1 VSGPTILTT
10 VAGDGLTGRR
20 VVVTGASRG
29 IGAAVVRRMTAAG
42 ADVACCARDSTALLA
57 LADEVAGAA
66 GSVYPRQADLTN
78 WAELDAFIDEARAV
92 LGGIDVLVNNAGQ
105 VQLRNFMET
114 DESAWEHTLRVN
126 LLSAV
131 RSARRVLP
139 GMVGQRW
146 GRIVMVASSGAKYPE
161 AAWIDYAASKA
172 GLVTT
177 AKALAREFA
186 AANVLINAVLPG
198 VIDTPMW
205 DGSAHDLAERQG
217 VTPADV
223 KAAVL
228 RTLPMGR
235 FGTVAE
241 VADLIAFMASDRANY
256 LSGAAIDLDGALATH
271 VF

>member
-1 VSGPTILTT
+1 MV
-10 VAGDGLTGRR
+10 
-20 VVVTGASRG
+20 
-29 IGAAVVRRMTAAG
+29 
-42 ADVACCARDSTALLA
+42 CCARDCSALRA
-57 LADEVAGAA
+57 VADDAAAA
-66 GSVYPRQADLTN
+66 GGSVHPIQADLAN
-78 WAELDAFIDEARAV
+78 WAELDAFIDAARDV
-92 LGGIDVLVNNAGQ
+92 LGGIDVLVSNAGQ
-105 VQLRNFMET
+105 VRLRDFLATE
-114 DESAWEHTLRVN
+114 ESEWEVTLRLN

-139 GMVGQRW
+139 GMIGQRW

-161 AAWIDYAASKA
+161 AAWVDYAASKA

-177 AKALAREFA
+177 VKALAREFA

-205 DGSAHDLAERQG
+205 DGSANALAERQG
-217 VTPADV
+217 TTPSSV

-228 RTLPMGR
+228 RAVPMGR
-235 FGTVAE
+235 FGTASE
-241 VADLIAFMASDRANY
+241 VADLIAFMASDRATY